1 MDALE
6 QQVIAARTD
15 EQSLNELVESHRHW
29 ILKCASEG
37 AKHPVTESD
46 DEWSVA
52 LLAFMEAVQS
62 FQSGKGAFRSFAAV
76 VIKRRVKDYLRSE
89 SRNNA
94 MVYVSPE
101 VFTGG
106 TLQEEEATGVNLQVQ
121 QQVAQDAADE
131 SAEEERGAN
140 ARDEIEAVQ
149 KLLGQYDF
157 SFYDLTDC
165 SPKAD
170 KTRKSCAAAVGTLL
184 QNEELLAQMR
194 RNRALPMKMLS
205 AESGIS
211 RKILDR
217 HRKYIIAAAE
227 ILSGDFPSLKPYMSF
242 ITNYLRETSPAP
254 EAQE

>member
-1 MDALE
+1 MDELREKAL
-6 QQVIAARTD
+6 AAKTD
-15 EQSLNELVESHRHW
+15 EGQFDELVRGQKQW
-29 ILKCASEG
+29 ILRVASECV
-37 AKHPVTESD
+37 HRYVTDSD

-52 LLAFMEAVQS
+52 LLAFHEAVQTYDTEKGS
-62 FQSGKGAFRSFAAV
+62 FRALASV
-76 VIKRRVKDYLRSE
+76 VIRRRILDYLRSE
-89 SRNNA
+89 GRHSA
-94 MVYVSPE
+94 EISVMPGAFDGE
-101 VFTGG
+101 
-106 TLQEEEATGVNLQVQ
+106 LDEEEAAGVNLQVQ